1 MRCLDEADVEV
12 NDNVPWK
19 LVNETEE
26 TESLLSKKI
35 PLGMKGR
42 EGKTIRCA
50 ASDGNA
56 GV

>member
-35 PLGMKGR
+35 SLGMKGR
-42 EGKTIRCA
+42 QDYKVCCERR
-50 ASDGNA
+50 
-56 GV
+56 